1 MCLLYTVTVSITLLA
16 LDRDQP
22 TDIFLLVTDYILPT
36 CGGLLGGIIV
46 AIIIITCLCRK
57 ACLQCCTKINR
68 QGTVIIAVDKRVD
81 LHLPNRLG
89 PERGGE
95 NDVQGGPERGG
106 ENDVQGGPER
116 GGENDVQGG
125 PERGGEND
133 VQGGPPPGPAP
144 RQAWHTNLWQL
155 GKKIISYLQCNETKE
170 EREAVE
176 RFVKMRR
183 LLNEQ

>member
-106 ENDVQGGPER
+106 ENDVQGGP
-116 GGENDVQGG
+116 
-125 PERGGEND
+125 
-133 VQGGPPPGPAP
+133 PPGPAP

-155 GKKIISYLQCNETKE
+155 GKKIISYLQCNETEE